1 MLCARNGRFHIYLYI
16 HIMKRL
22 AVVTGATGQDGSYLC
37 ELLLEKGY
45 TVLACVRRSSQDTF
59 GLLRSCLSRLEI
71 RYIDMNDA
79 VSLSNV
85 FREVDRR
92 MAGYDRCEV
101 YNLAAQ
107 SHVHVSFVV
116 PVSTADCDALGLLRI
131 LECVRTSPHADKIRI
146 YQASTSELYGDT
158 TGYALQSE
166 TTPFRPRS
174 PYATAK
180 LYAYWIARNYRES
193 YGMFISNGILF
204 NHESP
209 RRGVEFVTRKLTRG
223 LTRLFQGVQT
233 EPIRVGNLDAKRDWG
248 YAKDYVLAMWMM
260 LQHETADDW
269 VVATGTVHSVRDVI
283 TCVTE
288 RLGVQ
293 LTWTTS
299 PDGLEHAVDAT
310 GRVWVTQSPEFLR
323 PNDVVYLCG
332 DATKL
337 RRELG
342 WTTNVSFE
350 ELLTLMVDA
359 ELSSTA

>member
-1 MLCARNGRFHIYLYI
+1 
-16 HIMKRL
+16 MKRL

-45 TVLACVRRSSQDTF
+45 TVVACVRRSSQDTL
-59 GLLRSCLSRLEI
+59 GLLRPSLSRLTV

-85 FREVDRR
+85 FREVEQMLPD
-92 MAGYDRCEV
+92 YERCEV

-131 LECVRTSPHADKIRI
+131 LECIRTSPSKEKYRV

-180 LYAYWIARNYRES
+180 LYAYWISRNYRES
-193 YGMFISNGILF
+193 YGMFICNGILF

-209 RRGVEFVTRKLTRG
+209 RRGAEFVTRKLTLG
-223 LTRLFQGVQT
+223 MTRLFQGTQT
-233 EPIRVGNLDAKRDWG
+233 EPVRVGNLDAKRDWG
-248 YAKDYVLAMWMM
+248 YAKDYVRAMWMM
-260 LQHETADDW
+260 LQHSTPDDW
-269 VVATGTVHSVRDVI
+269 VVATGKVYSVRDV
-283 TCVTE
+283 VTTIAE
-288 RLGVQ
+288 RLGLA
-293 LTWTTS
+293 LTWTTTN
-299 PDGLEHAVDAT
+299 GLESAVDAT

-323 PNDVVYLCG
+323 PNDVIYLCG

-337 RRELG
+337 RQELG
-342 WTTNVSFE
+342 WTTDVSFQ
-350 ELLTLMVDA
+350 ELIRLMVDA
-359 ELSSTA
+359 ELSANPRQ